1 MKNLKSKIFMV
12 LLLLGTQPALIN
24 CAKSSDNGSSNTV
37 TTGNVYT
44 AVGVVPQSTAAQCG
58 ANYMSYG
65 YYNGQCYPITSTT
78 GANTCSTAGYVN
90 TSMGCLPQSSACG
103 TNYTMYG
110 YLNGQCYPVTSTST
124 VGGTCQAGY
133 VGTQFGCEPQSTQAQ
148 CGVNFMSYGFY
159 SGVYNSQSGQWCVPR
174 TY

>member
-78 GANTCSTAGYVN
+78 ST
-90 TSMGCLPQSSACG
+90 
-103 TNYTMYG
+103 
-110 YLNGQCYPVTSTST
+110 GQCSSSTPVTMT
-124 VGGTCQAGY
+124 TCQAGY
-133 VGTQFGCEPQSTQAQ
+133 VGTQCGCEPQSTQAQ
-148 CGVNFMSYGFY
+148 CGVNYMSYGFY
-159 SGVYNSQSGQWCVPR
+159 SGVYNSQSGPWCVPR